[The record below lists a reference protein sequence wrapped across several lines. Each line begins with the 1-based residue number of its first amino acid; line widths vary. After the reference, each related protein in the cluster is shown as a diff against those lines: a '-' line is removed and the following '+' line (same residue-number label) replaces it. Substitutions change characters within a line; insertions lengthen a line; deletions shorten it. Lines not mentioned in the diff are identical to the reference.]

1 MPTNPND
8 CPILHEP
15 MKVPVITSNGNTY
28 EFSAIARCLLSDR
41 PVDPLCSLDITSLTL
56 NRIAVRDALI
66 LSLSD
71 KEKSEIVELYHLL
84 SRAHRNIA
92 LNAINSFQ
100 WFQTLLRSFIDN
112 LSVNKRLQYAVEDG
126 EIQSVTT
133 LLADETIDVDQLMD
147 DYVTLYSI
155 AARYGRHEIINILL
169 RDSHVLDP
177 NQDREDGK
185 TALMIAAENGH
196 LNVVEALLGEGERVD
211 PNLLDQAGNSALMIA
226 AANGHLNVVEALLGA
241 DDRVDPNL
249 VNDAGNSALM
259 IAAANGHL
267 NVVEALLGA
276 DDRVD
281 PNLVNDAGNSALL
294 MAVCEGYHAI
304 IQLLLRYHNVNR
316 NQRDASNSTALHIA
330 AHLSRVDIVELFL
343 RDQVLNPNLQDNE
356 GCTPLLIASQKGYCD
371 VVQSLASDSRV
382 DLNLADGGGRTPFYR
397 ASYCGYFDIVEFF
410 LANKSVDPNRESV
423 EHKSSPLLVAVARNF
438 HEVVRVMIEDER
450 IDPNQSA
457 KEGMG
462 LLVFA
467 ATKGHEQVIKTLL
480 LNEPVLNHF
489 LKEMIQN
496 PTLLRNQL
504 LQYPILLTELSVH
517 RDVIWEKVRHS
528 EQANMSSADH
538 SALLATICS
547 SHDEKEPHPL
557 RMLFETAPSLVLF
570 KQRNI
575 MEEVQAQVDASSLE
589 AIQSKRL
596 RFTKE

>member
-1 MPTNPND
+1 MPENPND
-8 CPILHEP
+8 CPILFQP
-15 MKVPVITSNGNTY
+15 MKVPVITSNGYTY

-56 NRIAVRDALI
+56 NRSAMSDALI

-133 LLADETIDVDQLMD
+133 LLADETIDVDQLKD

-169 RDSHVLDP
+169 RDSHVLNP

-249 VNDAGNSALM
+249 VNDAGNSAL
-259 IAAANGHL
+259 
-267 NVVEALLGA
+267 
-276 DDRVD
+276 
-281 PNLVNDAGNSALL
+281 L

-304 IQLLLRYHNVNR
+304 IQSLLRYHNVNR

-356 GCTPLLIASQKGYCD
+356 GCTPLLIASDKGYCD

-467 ATKGHEQVIKTLL
+467 AAKGHEQVIKTLL

-547 SHDEKEPHPL
+547 SHDENEPHPL

-589 AIQSKRL
+589 AIQTKRL

>member
-56 NRIAVRDALI
+56 NRFAVSDALI

-126 EIQSVTT
+126 EIQSVAT
-133 LLADETIDVDQLMD
+133 LLADETIDVAQLMD
-147 DYVTLYSI
+147 HYVTLFSI

-211 PNLLDQAGNSALMIA
+211 PNLLDQ
-226 AANGHLNVVEALLGA
+226 
-241 DDRVDPNL
+241 
-249 VNDAGNSALM
+249 AGNSALM

-467 ATKGHEQVIKTLL
+467 AAKGHEQVIKTLL

-575 MEEVQAQVDASSLE
+575 MEEVQAQVDASSFE

>member
-126 EIQSVTT
+126 EIQSVAT
-133 LLADETIDVDQLMD
+133 LLADETIDVAQLMD
-147 DYVTLYSI
+147 HYVTLFSI

-169 RDSHVLDP
+169 RDSHVLNP

-211 PNLLDQAGNSALMIA
+211 PNLLDQ
-226 AANGHLNVVEALLGA
+226 
-241 DDRVDPNL
+241 
-249 VNDAGNSALM
+249 AGNSALM

-330 AHLSRVDIVELFL
+330 AHLSRVDIVGLFL
-343 RDQVLNPNLQDNE
+343 RDQLLNPNLQDNE
-356 GCTPLLIASQKGYCD
+356 GCTPLLIASEKGYCD

>member
-56 NRIAVRDALI
+56 NRFAVSDALI

-126 EIQSVTT
+126 EIQSVAT
-133 LLADETIDVDQLMD
+133 LLADETIDVAQLMD
-147 DYVTLYSI
+147 HYVTLFSI

-211 PNLLDQAGNSALMIA
+211 PNLLDQ
-226 AANGHLNVVEALLGA
+226 
-241 DDRVDPNL
+241 
-249 VNDAGNSALM
+249 AGNSALM

-397 ASYCGYFDIVEFF
+397 ASYCGHFDIVEFF

-467 ATKGHEQVIKTLL
+467 AAKGHEQVIKTLL

-517 RDVIWEKVRHS
+517 RDVIWEKVRNS

-547 SHDEKEPHPL
+547 SHDENEPHPL

>member
-56 NRIAVRDALI
+56 NRFAVSDALI

-249 VNDAGNSALM
+249 VNDAGNSAL
-259 IAAANGHL
+259 
-267 NVVEALLGA
+267 
-276 DDRVD
+276 
-281 PNLVNDAGNSALL
+281 L

-397 ASYCGYFDIVEFF
+397 ASYCGHFDIVEFF

-467 ATKGHEQVIKTLL
+467 AAKGHEQVIKTLL